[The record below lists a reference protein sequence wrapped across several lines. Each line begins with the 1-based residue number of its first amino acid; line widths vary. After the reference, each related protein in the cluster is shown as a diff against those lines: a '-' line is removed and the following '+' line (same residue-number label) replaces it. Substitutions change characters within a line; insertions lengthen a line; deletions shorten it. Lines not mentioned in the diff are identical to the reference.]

1 MPIADGKEVTVSQ
14 AKHVRDGDVRILVHL
29 IRIVGRKTSLRRE
42 RKLRDAVA
50 YRLLLLL

>member
-14 AKHVRDGDVRILVHL
+14 AKHVRDGNVRILVHFVW
-29 IRIVGRKTSLRRE
+29 IVGREASFRRE